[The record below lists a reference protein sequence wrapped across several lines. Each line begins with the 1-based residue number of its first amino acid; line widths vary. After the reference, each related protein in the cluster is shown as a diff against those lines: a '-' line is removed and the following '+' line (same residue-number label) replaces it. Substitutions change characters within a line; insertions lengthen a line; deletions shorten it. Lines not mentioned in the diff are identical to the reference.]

1 MMNNGL
7 QSHMGRVEIC
17 MVNKK
22 CAAKDT
28 IPITVPLEATA
39 LVSEVRIAVI
49 TSESANT
56 PMVVLGT
63 YHKTSL

>member
-28 IPITVPLEATA
+28 VVITIPLEAA
-39 LVSEVRIAVI
+39 GLVSEVRIAVI
-49 TSESANT
+49 TLESANT
-56 PMVVLGT
+56 PNGGCRDIP
-63 YHKTSL
+63 

>member
-7 QSHMGRVEIC
+7 QTHMGRLEIC

-28 IPITVPLEATA
+28 IPIIVPLEAA
-39 LVSEVRIAVI
+39 ASISEVGIAAI

-56 PMVVLGT
+56 PNGGFRDIP
-63 YHKTSL
+63 